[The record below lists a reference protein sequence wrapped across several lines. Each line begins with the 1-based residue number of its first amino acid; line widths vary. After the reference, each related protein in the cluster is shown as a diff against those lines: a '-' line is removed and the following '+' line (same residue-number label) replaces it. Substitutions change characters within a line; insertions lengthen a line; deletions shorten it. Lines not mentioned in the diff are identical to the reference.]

1 MSETLTPIKTHSRRK
16 FVPNSQINVTPLVD
30 VMLVLLVVFMVT
42 APMLTVGI
50 PVNLPKTNA
59 AKMND
64 QTEPLVVTINA
75 KGEIYLQETLLD
87 EQGLINKLRL
97 LTHQNKEA
105 KIYVR
110 GDESI
115 SYGRVMETMGVISK
129 AGFQK
134 VSLIAEMPTDSKLK
148 ITGTPLHKQPVTG

>member
-1 MSETLTPIKTHSRRK
+1 MSEMLAPIRSRSRQK

-42 APMLTVGI
+42 APMLSVGV

-87 EQGLINKLRL
+87 EQSLIKKLRL
-97 LTHQNKEA
+97 LTHKNKDA

-115 SYGRVMETMGVISK
+115 PYGRVMETMGSISK

-134 VSLIAEMPTDSKLK
+134 VSLIAEMPTDNNRIISETRQNRQTVKR
-148 ITGTPLHKQPVTG
+148 